1 MKSNL
6 VKILATLGLIIAI
19 AVILKSVFGIGNLG
33 IKNLFSKDIYLACK
47 NIEKDEVFTVKL
59 NDKEK
64 LWQEDWGTFNVFE
77 WDKNKIEGYYIMWME
92 TPLSDGTTKKE
103 QISKEDYYLDRL
115 TGRLKIYV
123 YPMTKKSY
131 SLSYDCSPAK
141 QKF

>member
-1 MKSNL
+1 
-6 VKILATLGLIIAI
+6 
-19 AVILKSVFGIGNLG
+19 
-33 IKNLFSKDIYLACK
+33 
-47 NIEKDEVFTVKL
+47 
-59 NDKEK
+59 
-64 LWQEDWGTFNVFE
+64 
-77 WDKNKIEGYYIMWME
+77 ME